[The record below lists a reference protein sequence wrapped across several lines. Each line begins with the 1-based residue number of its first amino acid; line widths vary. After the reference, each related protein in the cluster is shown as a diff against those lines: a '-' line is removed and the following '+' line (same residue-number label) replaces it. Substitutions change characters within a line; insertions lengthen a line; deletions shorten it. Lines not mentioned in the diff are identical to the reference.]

1 MQMQEADQAPS
12 LPTFRKVLC
21 GVYGAIAVAA
31 LIATWSQGGPYAH
44 SIHAFVVGFWS
55 DSKVTSASRFI
66 AADILLFGL
75 AATILM
81 LTEARKHNVKFVW
94 AYIAA
99 AFLVAISVAFPL
111 FLLARELRMKSE
123 SSRLRTTDK
132 ILLIAV
138 AIAVLSLTIWVDW
151 G

>member
-1 MQMQEADQAPS
+1 MQEADQAPS

-21 GVYGAIAVAA
+21 IAYGAIAVAA

-55 DSKVTSASRFI
+55 DTKVTSASRFI

-81 LTEARKHNVKFVW
+81 VTEARKHNVRFVW

-99 AFLVAISVAFPL
+99 AFPSSPSVLPFL
-111 FLLARELRMKSE
+111 FSCSPRAAHEIRLITPSDYRHDPARSGGPCG
-123 SSRLRTTDK
+123 
-132 ILLIAV
+132 
-138 AIAVLSLTIWVDW
+138 LSLTIWVDW